1 MECGLFD
8 FRCKL
13 TEGTASLATSALDRL
28 AIAVTETLG
37 ELMGTLATA
46 WVRIN
51 TPLLIG
57 GGGGSLM
64 RAAGDHAPGADGVET
79 VLGWVM
85 SIAFGIM
92 VLSLIAAGV
101 RLAAVRRNAA
111 EHVGSIGIVLV
122 ATIVVSAS
130 VGIVSAVAPT
140 GSVQGSAPVAYLQA
154 SLYWYMLVVAAIG
167 VIAGGVKMA
176 WQLRSE
182 PGMDV
187 VRSILTL
194 AVVSGAGVTTVSL
207 LTAAADAFA
216 EWILDGSMGCSLDA
230 DGACFSQAMGELL
243 FQAAEGAPAPTLPG
257 LLTVILGLL
266 AILAVITQ
274 IVLMVVRSAMLVV
287 LSGMLPMSAAATNTA
302 VGGQMF
308 KKTIGWLVGMILY
321 KPAAAIIYA
330 AAFTLVGDNTETRA
344 DAVMTTISGLTLIV
358 MALIALPALMALI
371 VPATAAVASGG
382 GLGGTAAMAAMALP
396 TGALAAAQRGGTA
409 AATSGG
415 PGVSGPTGNTG
426 APGGRG
432 PASAGGPPGLAG
444 PSGGTGPGAGPAA
457 GGHGTSGGSGPARQA
472 HGPSGSTP
480 GSSSAGNPPAASGSN
495 TAVSSGGSAGVMSAS
510 ASGAAASGAAAG
522 IGPAGAV
529 ASVGMQTVDSARRG
543 INESVGKE
551 VGGPDGAQQ

>member
-57 GGGGSLM
+57 GGGGSSM
-64 RAAGDHAPGADGVET
+64 RAAGDHAPGADGIET

-101 RLAAVRRNAA
+101 RVAAVRRNAA

-176 WQLRSE
+176 WQQRSE

-230 DGACFSQAMGELL
+230 DGTCFSQAMGELL

-344 DAVMTTISGLTLIV
+344 E
-358 MALIALPALMALI
+358 ALMALI

-415 PGVSGPTGNTG
+415 PGAGGPTGNTG

-432 PASAGGPPGLAG
+432 PASAGGPPGPAG
-444 PSGGTGPGAGPAA
+444 PSGCTGPGAGPAA

-480 GSSSAGNPPAASGSN
+480 ASSSAGNPPAASGSN
-495 TAVSSGGSAGVMSAS
+495 TAVSSGGFAGVMSAS

-529 ASVGMQTVDSARRG
+529 ASVGMQAVDSARRG